1 MIYNLIQTLLI
12 DVKKLVKKELGFEI
26 FENQVSDFLL
36 CNKLEEVKWNTIRLF
51 LSSLFIHYL

>member
-12 DVKKLVKKELGFEI
+12 DVKKLVKKELGFEV

-36 CNKLEEVKWNTIRLF
+36 CNKL
-51 LSSLFIHYL
+51 

>member
-1 MIYNLIQTLLI
+1 MIYNLIQTLI

-36 CNKLEEVKWNTIRLF
+36 CNKL
-51 LSSLFIHYL
+51 